1 MNKFLFIILLT
12 NFLFGQEKLVIDDK
26 YLQTG
31 IDFNEKQYL
40 VFNHPDF
47 YYSKKFDSKSWSK
60 NTLKFNET
68 PKEDNF
74 PYNFFQIKGKNYLVH
89 NGCGTVYEFRNDS
102 IIRIDNSF
110 EHKNQ
115 FMASTFVYK
124 DEIYYFGGYGL
135 FTFKNILTK
144 FDFKTKEWEL
154 VKYSNY
160 KKLPEPRANSLIFQ
174 KNDKLYLIGGTVENF
189 ETNLTTTKSK
199 ILNDIWELNLNTK
212 EWIYLGELKDKYS
225 INFEYYNS
233 YINDKNI
240 YDYGKLFE
248 LNFDRNTL
256 KSTEPKDKY
265 SFSYFEK
272 FNPKTNEIFY
282 ALGNSN
288 DGNRKLEIIV
298 EDFESYKSDFTNE
311 EELFETQNSYL
322 LYATILFSLVSIGFL
337 IFYLKKRIKPT
348 YENKI
353 TLKDSNFYFRDKSIN
368 NLSSEENDLLHFF
381 LKNKNKSL
389 PMNEVVDFFSK
400 NDNTPYNTITK
411 KKDLVLNGLKQ
422 KLAFILEID
431 EDDLFITQKNTED
444 KRIKEIQL
452 NPRYFSSLN

>member
-1 MNKFLFIILLT
+1 MNKFLFIILIT
-12 NFLFGQEKLVIDDK
+12 NFLFSQERLVVDDK

-31 IDFNEKQYL
+31 IDFKEKQYL

-47 YYSKKFDSKSWSK
+47 YYSKKFDSKSWNK
-60 NTLKFNET
+60 KTLKFNAIT
-68 PKEDNF
+68 KEDNF
-74 PYNFFQIKGKNYLVH
+74 PYNFFHIKGKNYLVH
-89 NGCGTVYEFRNDS
+89 NGCGTVYEFKNDS

-115 FMASTFVYK
+115 FMASPFVYK

-174 KNDKLYLIGGTVENF
+174 KNDKLYLIGGLTDNF
-189 ETNLTTTKSK
+189 ETNLTTTKNIK
-199 ILNDIWELNLNTK
+199 LNDIWELNLNTK
-212 EWIYLGELKDKYS
+212 EWINLGELKDKHS

-233 YINDKNI
+233 FINDKNI

-248 LNFDRNTL
+248 FDFDNNIL
-256 KSTEPKDKY
+256 KSTEPRDKY

-298 EDFESYKSDFTNE
+298 EDFESYKSEFISE
-311 EELFETQNSYL
+311 EELFETQNSSL
-322 LYATILFSLVSIGFL
+322 LFTIIAFLFLTLGFL
-337 IFYLKKRIKPT
+337 FFYLKRKAKPT
-348 YENKI
+348 YESKI
-353 TLKDSNFYFRDKSIN
+353 ILKDSNFYFKDKLIN
-368 NLSSEENDLLHFF
+368 NLLNEEKDLLLF
-381 LKNKNKSL
+381 LFKNKNTPL
-389 PMNEVVDFFSK
+389 AMNEVVDFFSK
-400 NDNTPYNTITK
+400 NDNTPYNTLTK

-431 EDDLFITQKNTED
+431 ENNLFITQKNTED

-452 NPRYFSSLN
+452 NPRYF

>member
-12 NFLFGQEKLVIDDK
+12 NFLFSQEKLVIDDK

-31 IDFNEKQYL
+31 IDYKEKQYL
-40 VFNHPDF
+40 VFNHPEF
-47 YYSKKFDSKSWSK
+47 YYSKKFNAKSWNK
-60 NTLKFNET
+60 NILKFNET
-68 PKEDNF
+68 PKTDNF
-74 PYNFFQIKGKNYLVH
+74 SYNFFHIKGKNYLVH
-89 NGCGTVYEFRNDS
+89 NGCGTVFEFKNDS

-110 EHKNQ
+110 EHKSQ
-115 FMASTFVYK
+115 FMASPFVYK

-160 KKLPEPRANSLIFQ
+160 NKIPEPRANSLIFQ
-174 KNDKLYLIGGTVENF
+174 QNDKLYLIGGLRDNF
-189 ETNLTTTKSK
+189 ETNLPTTKN
-199 ILNDIWELNLNTK
+199 IELYDIWELNLKTK
-212 EWIYLGELKDKYS
+212 EWAYLGELEDKNL

-233 YINDKNI
+233 SINDKNI

-248 LNFDRNTL
+248 FDFDTKTL
-256 KSTEPKDKY
+256 KSTNPKDKY
-265 SFSYFEK
+265 TFSYFEK
-272 FNPKTNEIFY
+272 FNPETNEIFY
-282 ALGNSN
+282 VLGNS
-288 DGNRKLEIIV
+288 DESNRKYELII
-298 EDFESYKSDFTNE
+298 EDFDSYKSEFTNE
-311 EELFETQNSYL
+311 EGLIETQNL
-322 LYATILFSLVSIGFL
+322 LIKTSIIVFLLLLISSLAYF
-337 IFYLKKRIKPT
+337 FKRRRKTT

-353 TLKDSNFYFRDKSIN
+353 ILKDSDFYFKDKLIN

-381 LKNKNKSL
+381 FKCKSLPL

-400 NDNTPYNTITK
+400 NDNTPYNTLTK

-422 KLAFILEID
+422 KLSFILEIN

-452 NPRYFSSLN
+452 NPRYF